1 MNDTLNSLLD
11 HAVNQFGLDRS
22 YTVKFGLDGKNPMVW
37 VKEDDVLLASLWFD
51 EGEIRKAQYYK

>member
-11 HAVNQFGLDRS
+11 HAVKQFGLDRS

-37 VKEDDVLLASLWFD
+37 VKEDDVLLASIWFD
-51 EGEIRKAQYYK
+51 EGEIRKAQCYK

>member
-1 MNDTLNSLLD
+1 MNGTLNSLLD

-51 EGEIRKAQYYK
+51 DGEMRAALYYK